1 MKIPKIFQRK
11 RSIARRLT
19 WRVILTVT
27 LVFVI
32 ISTFIFG
39 IIWFVGSA
47 ALLAYT
53 TKGMDVTN
61 EKISNVFTNIEVAV
75 NNNKAVVEENIGNGA
90 KLYDAQKKLLNLN
103 PNILGAAVA
112 YNPNSSRMKG
122 RKSAAFAYRDD
133 RDSTSIYTKQLNNK
147 KYCRGRDS
155 APSRHG

>member
-1 MKIPKIFQRK
+1 MKLPNIFKRK

-75 NNNKAVVEENIGNGA
+75 NNNKAVVEDVHVLLGVLRKLVDRGNTVIIIEH
-90 KLYDAQKKLLNLN
+90 NLDV
-103 PNILGAAVA
+103 IRACDWLIDLG
-112 YNPNSSRMKG
+112 PEG
-122 RKSAAFAYRDD
+122 
-133 RDSTSIYTKQLNNK
+133 
-147 KYCRGRDS
+147 GRDGGQVVAVGTIEDIKKCPKS
-155 APSRHG
+155 ITGKYL